1 VTRRQIP
8 DDHPNV
14 PSLRTLGRAGQQSC
28 AGNDPRLSDA
38 RTTVAA
44 DDVDIGTRRRINI
57 AAGTG
62 ISLTPLDLPDT
73 DTAQVTIT
81 ATGGGGTLPDDN
93 YGDVTVSGSGTVITI
108 NSPVP
113 PARLGTGTAD
123 SSTFLRGDST
133 YAHIETVRL
142 PVKNTSGGTL
152 LKGVPVYATGAV
164 GASGTTEVSAA
175 DASNSAKMPAIG
187 LLEADLANNAAGFC
201 CPLGVVSDLNTSGYA
216 INGVVYVAGGGG
228 LTATR
233 PTGPTTLVQ
242 NIGRVTRVQASTGQ
256 ILVMGPGRS
265 NDVPNKIDIAYLPTG
280 ATASDVCIGNDA
292 RLSDRRSASAIYDG
306 ASDYPITAVAD
317 GQYLRRVGPNIE
329 GATVSAGGSDTVFA
343 NAPGTDVTMTATY
356 ADLFAKTMAVAVG
369 DTIDFEVTGTILN
382 NSGAARTYRW
392 RMTVGGMTLE
402 LIDGATITFNATN
415 RAMFVLHAQ
424 CAVTS
429 TTQTTQLMDVWR
441 TGPVATSTSSS
452 SATASL
458 RQVWSY
464 GTTNVT
470 GASINVKVEAR
481 TDAVGGTIQQMR
493 VHAYKIV
500 NTPQRV

>member
-1 VTRRQIP
+1 MRQIP
-8 DDHPNV
+8 PDGP
-14 PSLRTLGRAGQQSC
+14 PSIPALRSLGRRSNQAASG
-28 AGNDPRLSDA
+28 ADPRLSDA
-38 RTTVAA
+38 RLTVDVNGTEVALRRRLDLIAGTNVTLGSVDNAA
-44 DDVDIGTRRRINI
+44 DDTVE
-57 AAGTG
+57 
-62 ISLTPLDLPDT
+62 
-73 DTAQVTIT
+73 VTINS
-81 ATGGGGTLPDDN
+81 TGGGGLTNGD
-93 YGDVTVSGSGTVITI
+93 YGDIIVS
-108 NSPVP
+108 
-113 PARLGTGTAD
+113 GTGTTVLTIDATGTRD
-123 SSTFLRGDST
+123 DTTFLRGDST
-133 YAHIETVRL
+133 WAHVETVRL

-152 LKGVPVYATGAV
+152 LKGTPVYATGAV
-164 GASGTTEVSAA
+164 GASGATEVSAA
-175 DASNSAKMPAIG
+175 DASSSATMPAIG

-201 CPLGVVSDLNTSGYA
+201 CPLGVVNNLNTSGYA
-216 INGVVYVAGGGG
+216 INGVVYVASGGG

-233 PTGPTTLVQ
+233 PTGATTLVQ

-292 RLSDRRSASAIYDG
+292 RLSNRRPADAIYDG
-306 ASDYPITAVAD
+306 ASDYLIDPIAD
-317 GQYLRRVGPNIE
+317 GQYLRRVGSKIE

-343 NAPGTDVTMTATY
+343 DAPGTDVTMLATY
-356 ADLFAKTMAVAVG
+356 TDLFAKTMAVAVG

-392 RMTVGGMTLE
+392 RMTVGGVTLE
-402 LIDGATITFNATN
+402 LIDGANMTFNVAN

-429 TTQTTQLMDVWR
+429 TTQTTQLMDLWR

-470 GASINVKVEAR
+470 GASISVKIEAR

-493 VHAYKIV
+493 VHGYKIV
-500 NTPQRV
+500 KTPQRL